1 MDVMPHRCRALVVDA
16 VDVEVDELALH
27 LPPPPEHHS
36 DPNRAGVQEV
46 VLTSVSFSSS
56 GFTSRTEA
64 MLTGETLIVALPDAV
79 LHSSA
84 PDMANSSLSCSSR
97 R

>member
-27 LPPPPEHHS
+27 LPPPQHS
-36 DPNRAGVQEV
+36 DPNRAGVQEA

-56 GFTSRTEA
+56 GF
-64 MLTGETLIVALPDAV
+64 
-79 LHSSA
+79 
-84 PDMANSSLSCSSR
+84 MAGPRIRNI
-97 R
+97 

>member
-56 GFTSRTEA
+56 GF
-64 MLTGETLIVALPDAV
+64 
-79 LHSSA
+79 
-84 PDMANSSLSCSSR
+84 MAGPRIRNI
-97 R
+97 